1 MHLGG
6 GNSRVSGR
14 IIEVLNDDEAEN
26 VVIEEV
32 EHNDD
37 NLKVEY
43 R

>member
-1 MHLGG
+1 MFLWETH
-6 GNSRVSGR
+6 
-14 IIEVLNDDEAEN
+14 DEAEN

-32 EHNDD
+32 KHNDD

>member
-1 MHLGG
+1 M
-6 GNSRVSGR
+6 SGK

>member
-1 MHLGG
+1 M
-6 GNSRVSGR
+6 SGR

-32 EHNDD
+32 KHNDD